1 MSILRFEF
9 KDGEPP
15 WTLEPAEFSDLTLLV
30 GVSGVGKTRTLSS
43 LAAVCM
49 TGQGR
54 NAALHGCQSRIEVQT
69 ETGRLAWSA
78 TTAPAPPSRSI
89 VTRLPLDADGE
100 DGIDILGDRRSAPT
114 FMREQIE
121 DEHGTALVAR
131 EQGAIRLAGSER
143 ALRMK
148 DTESVVSLLQ
158 EEETIAP
165 LHRSLRR
172 VHRSRSARWSFVLYD
187 HRSLDEQCRAIDSL
201 DQLRDA
207 RVLMVQKAYILQEK
221 FPEEL
226 AAVLDAYRDIFPQVR
241 RITVGPLSQLR
252 QGSGDDEHPLGL
264 ELLGIAIAEEGVQ
277 GHVLWNEISAGMR
290 RTLGHLLELALAPRG
305 TVFLVDEFENS
316 MGINCLDA
324 VTDLLLDQQRDI
336 QLIMTSHHP
345 YVIKKVPIDRW
356 RVVTRQGSTVRVIPA
371 SEVPE
376 LNTKSSQDAFIRLIN
391 ATDYIEG
398 VR

>member
-9 KDGEPP
+9 KNSEPA
-15 WTLEPAEFSDLTLLV
+15 WTLEPTQFSDLTLLV
-30 GVSGVGKTRTLSS
+30 GVSGVGKTRTLTS

-54 NAALHGCQSRIEVQT
+54 NAALYGCEWKIEVQT
-69 ETGRLAWSA
+69 KTGRLAWSA
-78 TTAPAPPSRSI
+78 RTAPAPPSRSI
-89 VTRLPLDADGE
+89 VTHFPIDLDG
-100 DGIDILGDRRSAPT
+100 DGIDIIGDRRAAPT
-114 FMREQIE
+114 FLHERIE
-121 DEHGTALVAR
+121 DERGTTLVVR
-131 EQGAIRLAGSER
+131 DEGAIQLAGAER
-143 ALRMK
+143 AIRMK

-165 LHRSLRR
+165 LHQSLRR
-172 VHRSRSARWSFVLYD
+172 VHRSRSARWSFVQYD
-187 HRSLDEQCRAIDSL
+187 RRYLDEQSRAIESL

-207 RVLMVQKAYILQEK
+207 RILMAQKAYILQEK
-221 FPEEL
+221 FPHEFV
-226 AAVLDAYRDIFPQVR
+226 AVLEKYRDIFPRVR
-241 RITVGPLSQLR
+241 EIKVGPLSQLR
-252 QGSGDDEHPLGL
+252 GGSGDDEYPAGF
-264 ELLGIAIAEEGVQ
+264 ELLGIAITEEGVG
-277 GHVLWNEISAGMR
+277 GHILWHEMSAGMR
-290 RTLGHLLELALAPRG
+290 RTLGHLLELALASRG

-316 MGINCLDA
+316 MGVNCLDE
-324 VTDLLLDQQRDI
+324 VTDLLLERERDI

-371 SEVPE
+371 TEVPE
-376 LNTKSSQDAFIRLIN
+376 LSTKSSQDAFIRLIN